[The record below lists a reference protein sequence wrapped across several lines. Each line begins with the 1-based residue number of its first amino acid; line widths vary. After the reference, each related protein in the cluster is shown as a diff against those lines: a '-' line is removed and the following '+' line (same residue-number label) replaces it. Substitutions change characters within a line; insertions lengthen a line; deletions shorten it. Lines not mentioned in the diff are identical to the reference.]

1 MKPHPEL
8 DPYYDS
14 LRKKQNFLRKVFDSA
29 APYYDSIAIWGWFNS
44 GHWYRR
50 TAFQR
55 AGLKSGMK
63 VLDVASGT
71 GLTAIVISEFLDNPQ
86 NLTCLEPSW
95 GMLKESV
102 KKLPNSHIQG
112 VADKIAI
119 VEDHFDFLS
128 MGFALRHVEDL
139 LGAFREYY
147 RVLKPGGKI
156 LIMDVTQPEGKF
168 SHFLFK
174 LYFKNILPLL
184 TKVFTGSKDAHYM
197 MIYYYETME
206 KMVDPSEVVSV
217 LTQAGFVNVKRNTPL
232 GMFSEYTA
240 IKSKYPASN

>member
-8 DPYYDS
+8 NPYFDN
-14 LRKKQNFLRKVFDSA
+14 LTEKQKFLRNVFDSA
-29 APYYDSIAIWGWFNS
+29 APHYDGIAIWGWFNS

-50 TAFQR
+50 TAFHR
-55 AGLKSGMK
+55 AGLKSDMR

-71 GLTAIVISEFLDNPQ
+71 GLTALVICELLDNSQ
-86 NLTCLEPSW
+86 NLTCLEPSR
-95 GMLKESV
+95 GMINESV
-102 KKLPNSHIQG
+102 KKLPNEHIQG

-119 VEDHFDFLS
+119 VDNHFDFLS

-156 LIMDVTQPEGKF
+156 LIMDVTQPEAKL
-168 SHFLFK
+168 SRLLFK
-174 LYFKNILPLL
+174 LYFKHILPFL
-184 TKVFTGSKDAHYM
+184 TKVFTGSQDAHYM
-197 MIYYYETME
+197 MTYYYETME
-206 KMVDPSEVVSV
+206 KMVDPDEVISM
-217 LTQAGFVNVKRNTPL
+217 LTRAGFMSVKRNTPL

-240 IKSKYPASN
+240 IKS